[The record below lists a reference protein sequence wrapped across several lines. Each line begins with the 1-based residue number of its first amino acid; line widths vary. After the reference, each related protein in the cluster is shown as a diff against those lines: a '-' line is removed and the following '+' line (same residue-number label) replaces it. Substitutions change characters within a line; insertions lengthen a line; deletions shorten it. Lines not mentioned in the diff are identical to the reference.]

1 MRLGWPKAPIM
12 GSFAKLNQPFM
23 HDNDRDNLDYV
34 DYRLLEGYNLGRKKK
49 YEKVKYVISNDVPA

>member
-1 MRLGWPKAPIM
+1 M

-23 HDNDRDNLDYV
+23 HDNDRDYLDFV
-34 DYRLLEGYNLGRKKK
+34 DHHFLEFYNLGRKKK